1 MKSEVECLV
10 EACLR
15 HDEQA
20 CQRLYDVY
28 APKMLGVCLR
38 YAHDRDAAQ
47 DMLHDGFIKVFDNLG
62 TLKNPA
68 QLGGWMRRVMVN
80 TALNALRSIRETTS
94 LDDPEVTNIPLVVN
108 YDKYDTERILQAI
121 QRLPEQYRAVFNLY
135 EIEGYSHAEI
145 GEKLGLKENSVR
157 SILSR
162 AKQKLVKDLG
172 ERNNY

>member
-1 MKSEVECLV
+1 MKSEAESLV

-15 HDEQA
+15 HDERA
-20 CQRLYDVY
+20 YKRLYDAY

-47 DMLHDGFIKVFDNLG
+47 DMLHDGFIKVFDNLKS
-62 TLKNPA
+62 LKDPA
-68 QLGGWMRRVMVN
+68 QLGGWIRRVMVN
-80 TALNALRSIRETTS
+80 TALNALRSIRETTT
-94 LDDPEVTNIPLVVN
+94 LDDPEAAEMPLTVN
-108 YDKYDTERILQAI
+108 YDGYDTERILLAI

-145 GEKLGLKENSVR
+145 GEKMGIKESSVR

-162 AKQKLVKDLG
+162 AKQKLAKDLG
-172 ERNNY
+172 DRSNY